1 MTIPMMTSPVLG
13 RKEVPEKGLSAE
25 SQLEL
30 VEGAG
35 VAVPV
40 DGVAVAVVWVAVEL
54 LATAPTSDAG
64 TLIRTRPA
72 PAGRHV
78 GA

>member
-40 DGVAVAVVWVAVEL
+40 VGVTGAVVGVAVVL

-64 TLIRTRPA
+64 TLMLAA
-72 PAGRHV
+72 PAGKRV
-78 GA
+78 DA